1 MANSTEVKIKA
12 AFVGLLNQTSFEQVT
27 ISDITRAAH
36 INRGTFYLHYV
47 DKYALLTSYEDDLAS
62 QLDQLLHELADSLT
76 LESLRTNGIYSLN
89 TVASIIEFVANE
101 FGLIQVLFGPNGDPK
116 FEPRLRRIVKD
127 AISTAVYHIKGT
139 RQLTPALPTEF
150 AWELIISGLFDIIKC
165 WLRQATPVSPKTI
178 TAIVMKTR
186 FMTPLDMLGI
196 EDLPTKG
203 DLIHDI
209 Q

>member
-127 AISTAVYHIKGT
+127 AISTAVYHIKA
-139 RQLTPALPTEF
+139 RA
-150 AWELIISGLFDIIKC
+150 S
-165 WLRQATPVSPKTI
+165 
-178 TAIVMKTR
+178 
-186 FMTPLDMLGI
+186 
-196 EDLPTKG
+196 
-203 DLIHDI
+203 
-209 Q
+209 